1 MTFIGKIRPS
11 KIVYVSC
18 NPVTLARDGKVL
30 MDMGYKPVNL
40 LPLDMFPQT
49 SHVECVTL
57 MTRTSQTTGGN
68 HKLDEKDISASKL

>member
-1 MTFIGKIRPS
+1 MAIAKFCKLDLVVHES
-11 KIVYVSC
+11 V
-18 NPVTLARDGKVL
+18 RDEVISDL
-30 MDMGYKPVNL
+30 QLSLIHIL